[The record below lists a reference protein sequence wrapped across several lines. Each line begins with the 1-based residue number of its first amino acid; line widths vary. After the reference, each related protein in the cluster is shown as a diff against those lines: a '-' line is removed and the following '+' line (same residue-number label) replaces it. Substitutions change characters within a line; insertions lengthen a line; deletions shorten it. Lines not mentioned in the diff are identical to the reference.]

1 MTADQEPSR
10 RHATRRSLILSL
22 VTLTIAMTRNIVL
35 VPVYLD
41 YISIELYGAWLA
53 TGASLAGLIVSDFG
67 LAGVIG
73 QRTAKACGARDMAEV
88 GRAIGT
94 GLFASGVVSVAMTV
108 LAVAVAPMLSMI
120 LHLEGSDAS
129 LVTQCFTIVA
139 LACGGAVIGLSCGTV
154 LRSLQRPTAPG
165 LAEVT
170 AELTALF
177 VTFLL
182 LLRGWGLM
190 ALPLGLAARSTCLLV
205 VNCSALAWVCRR
217 RLGIGVRIQFSIAKT
232 RWLWRDSWYQFIA
245 SMAMRLQISAQPLMV
260 GAVLGGSAAAVFGIT
275 HCAVANAN
283 LLVGRLGGAFL
294 PSFTHL
300 FGEGSI
306 ERCREVLRQFLSANA
321 LLASV
326 LMGGILAFNQEFVSL
341 WVGSGL
347 YGGDLLTALLILC
360 AVSDAFMGASYSA
373 VTAGGGFRL
382 IARVMV
388 ISASTQV
395 AITLGLLTFGLWGAA
410 AGALVASLLRL
421 WLLGRYARTTLFS
434 SDSSTARRG
443 HAVRETLRLVAPGM
457 CLGIVVA
464 LSDVAAI
471 ESWQD
476 FVMGTVGFVVL
487 VSGMS
492 WLIGKRQIV
501 FIMSRGESGVR
512 HASGGTT

>member
-1 MTADQEPSR
+1 MIADQEPSR

-22 VTLTIAMTRNIVL
+22 VTLTVAMTRNIVL
-35 VPVYLD
+35 VPVYLN

-94 GLFASGVVSVAMTV
+94 GLFASGVVSVAMTL

-170 AELTALF
+170 AELTALC

-245 SMAMRLQISAQPLMV
+245 SMAMR
-260 GAVLGGSAAAVFGIT
+260 
-275 HCAVANAN
+275 C
-283 LLVGRLGGAFL
+283 
-294 PSFTHL
+294 
-300 FGEGSI
+300 
-306 ERCREVLRQFLSANA
+306 
-321 LLASV
+321 
-326 LMGGILAFNQEFVSL
+326 
-341 WVGSGL
+341 SGL
-347 YGGDLLTALLILC
+347 NMA
-360 AVSDAFMGASYSA
+360 AS
-373 VTAGGGFRL
+373 R
-382 IARVMV
+382 
-388 ISASTQV
+388 
-395 AITLGLLTFGLWGAA
+395 
-410 AGALVASLLRL
+410 
-421 WLLGRYARTTLFS
+421 
-434 SDSSTARRG
+434 
-443 HAVRETLRLVAPGM
+443 
-457 CLGIVVA
+457 
-464 LSDVAAI
+464 
-471 ESWQD
+471 
-476 FVMGTVGFVVL
+476 
-487 VSGMS
+487 
-492 WLIGKRQIV
+492 
-501 FIMSRGESGVR
+501 
-512 HASGGTT
+512 